1 MQPVVCSP
9 QLPGLRPQHRPASLP
24 PVVILLHVKPM
35 PNVSLVE
42 PLPPD
47 SLAFTGHQPY
57 SASPS
62 NSVLQVTMWPE
73 DPWQSDHLACPT
85 STAFHANILVANS
98 SHQRVR
104 SRMASNLPVKVS
116 RLPQTTLAFFGLS
129 HRQTMPSLCANK
141 AKQKGGLRWL
151 SGSLSSSKICLSLAS
166 PPLLS
171 S

>member
-1 MQPVVCSP
+1 
-9 QLPGLRPQHRPASLP
+9 
-24 PVVILLHVKPM
+24 M

-129 HRQTMPSLCANK
+129 HRQTMPSLSN
-141 AKQKGGLRWL
+141 LISYL
-151 SGSLSSSKICLSLAS
+151 FSLHSLYSSNTTLFMFFGQTGFALAS
-166 PPLLS
+166 GPLRVLFPLPRMLFLRHFV
-171 S
+171 